1 MGEAAGRARQ
11 SLGAVST
18 SPRKSAM
25 NAPRLATLAAS
36 LAVVALG
43 ACSSMGGGGMR
54 DGMSAPA
61 AVDVDTAVVVLPT
74 AGAGEQM
81 RAGCWAS
88 FYDER
93 NFNGDSLTLIGPVD
107 LTTLD
112 RGSARQLKR
121 DIKSVVTGPRATL
134 VLYEK
139 QFLSARSV
147 GFQPDSREASLAEKL
162 GFGGRIESMR
172 LTCR

>member
-1 MGEAAGRARQ
+1 MSSRRFTPLL
-11 SLGAVST
+11 S
-18 SPRKSAM
+18 
-25 NAPRLATLAAS
+25 TLA
-36 LAVVALG
+36 LAALA
-43 ACSSMGGGGMR
+43 ACSSMRGGGSSMQG
-54 DGMSAPA
+54 GASSSAA
-61 AVDVDTAVVVLPT
+61 DVDTAVVVLPT
-74 AGAGEQM
+74 AGAVEQM
-81 RAGCWAS
+81 QAGCWAS

-107 LTTLD
+107 LQTLD

-147 GFQPDSREASLAEKL
+147 GFQPDSREGGLAEKL

>member
-1 MGEAAGRARQ
+1 MASRRITT
-11 SLGAVST
+11 L
-18 SPRKSAM
+18 
-25 NAPRLATLAAS
+25 LATLA
-36 LAVVALG
+36 VTALG
-43 ACSSMGGGGMR
+43 ACTSMGGGGTR
-54 DGMSAPA
+54 SSSGYGGGGA
-61 AVDVDTAVVVLPT
+61 DVDTAVVVLPT
-74 AGAGEQM
+74 SGAVEQM
-81 RAGCWAS
+81 RAGCWAT

-93 NFNGDSLTLIGPVD
+93 NFTGDSLALIGPVE

-134 VLYEK
+134 ILYEK
-139 QFLSARSV
+139 QLLSARSV
-147 GFQPDSREASLAEKL
+147 GFQPDSREASLTEKL